1 MAYDSTVRE
10 THKRLGDKPE
20 TSTSGP
26 HSQLT
31 QQSGPMIWESLV
43 EQSLS
48 IPHVIQGVS
57 GVSPRTSIALL
68 FDDLTDIANPA
79 TSLSPKSPLEPVH
92 FHGPHDTSTHLC
104 LPPERAQE
112 VCELGWG
119 EPHQF
124 ADFGTEIMVYGPRDE
139 SEIEIVLGF
148 IGESIAYAREHGLK
162 A

>member
-1 MAYDSTVRE
+1 MEYDSTVRG
-10 THKRLGDKPE
+10 TNKRLGDKPQ

-31 QQSGPMIWESLV
+31 QQSTRLIWETLV
-43 EQSLS
+43 ELSLA

-57 GVSPRTSIALL
+57 AVSPRASIALL
-68 FDDLTDIANPA
+68 FDDLIDITNPA
-79 TSLSPKSPLEPVH
+79 TSLSPRSPLEPAH
-92 FHGPHDTSTHLC
+92 IHGPHDTSTHLC
-104 LPPERAQE
+104 LPPERALE

-139 SEIEIVLGF
+139 SEIEVVMGF
-148 IGESIAYAREHGLK
+148 IGESISYARENGLK

>member
-1 MAYDSTVRE
+1 MTDLYTV
-10 THKRLGDKPE
+10 
-20 TSTSGP
+20 
-26 HSQLT
+26 
-31 QQSGPMIWESLV
+31 QQSALALE
-43 EQSLS
+43 
-48 IPHVIQGVS
+48 
-57 GVSPRTSIALL
+57 VSPKRVRQLI
-68 FDDLTDIANPA
+68 
-79 TSLSPKSPLEPVH
+79 
-92 FHGPHDTSTHLC
+92 
-104 LPPERAQE
+104 QE

>member
-1 MAYDSTVRE
+1 MMLGKY
-10 THKRLGDKPE
+10 KRLGDKPQ
-20 TSTSGP
+20 TSTNGP

-31 QQSGPMIWESLV
+31 QQSSHLIWETLV
-43 EQSLS
+43 ERSLA

-57 GVSPRTSIALL
+57 VVSPRASIALL
-68 FDDLTDIANPA
+68 FDDLIDIANPM
-79 TSLSPKSPLEPVH
+79 TSLSPKPPLEPVH
-92 FHGPHDTSTHLC
+92 IHGPHDTSIHLC
-104 LPPERAQE
+104 LPPERALE

-139 SEIEIVLGF
+139 SELEIVLKF
-148 IGESIAYAREHGLK
+148 IGESISYARESGLK